1 MEAYEVEYS
10 KLKHLLDLIHT
21 LRNKRNEYTI
31 GSPTYLKYDTQL
43 ETVLT
48 HLERIFTSSTPIL
61 HTKYEAKSP
70 DWTEGPDQ
78 RPTLSRYNF
87 DIQVELL
94 RSIPSPANLTLP
106 DVKTPPKNIS

>member
-10 KLKHLLDLIHT
+10 KLKALLDLIHA
-21 LRNKRNEYTI
+21 LRNKRNEYTV
-31 GSPTYLKYDTQL
+31 GSHSYLKYDKQL
-43 ETVLT
+43 EIVLT
-48 HLERIFTSSTPIL
+48 HLEHKFTSSTPIL

-87 DIQVELL
+87 DIQLELR
-94 RSIPSPANLTLP
+94 RSIPGEANLTLP
-106 DVKTPPKNIS
+106 DVKTPPKL